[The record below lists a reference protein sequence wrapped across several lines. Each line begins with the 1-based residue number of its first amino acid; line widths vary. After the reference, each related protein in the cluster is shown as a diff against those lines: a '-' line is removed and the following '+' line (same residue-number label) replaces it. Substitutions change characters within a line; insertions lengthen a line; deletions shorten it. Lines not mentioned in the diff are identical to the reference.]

1 MPGSECSMAGF
12 QCLTDI
18 PDNSGSPD
26 LADFPTSQPLRFP
39 NPPGDHNFHGVSN
52 LADFPNVRLSAAVS
66 MTLVREDMSLKET
79 FTKPEKPC
87 TSPRSTQ
94 NKLTHVRHS
103 ARTHNGIAIGDIW
116 TGLP

>member
-26 LADFPTSQPLRFP
+26 
-39 NPPGDHNFHGVSN
+39 

-79 FTKPEKPC
+79 FTKPEKP
-87 TSPRSTQ
+87 
-94 NKLTHVRHS
+94 S
-103 ARTHNGIAIGDIW
+103 APHHGQHKIN
-116 TGLP
+116 